1 MPSVNDGLG
10 MRGVLV
16 EIPPACSLVLH
27 SLQPGNEIAGV
38 KKVMAIKIK
47 VTHIPSG
54 VRGVMRYHSADMRG
68 DFCF

>member
-1 MPSVNDGLG
+1 M
-10 MRGVLV
+10 LV

-54 VRGVMRYHSADMRG
+54 VRGGHEVSLG
-68 DFCF
+68 